1 MYAWITWI
9 WEKREAKE
17 HLEKKK
23 TKTKTKTTTTTTT
36 TTKRRDWRHS
46 DKSHVKHAVAL
57 KYPS

>member
-17 HLEKKK
+17 HLE
-23 TKTKTKTTTTTTT
+23 TTT